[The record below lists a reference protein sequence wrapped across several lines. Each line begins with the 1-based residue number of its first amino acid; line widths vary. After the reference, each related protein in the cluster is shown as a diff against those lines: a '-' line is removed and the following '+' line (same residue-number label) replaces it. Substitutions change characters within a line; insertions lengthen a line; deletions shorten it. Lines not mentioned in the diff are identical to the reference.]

1 METLITLIR
10 NRENIQVIENYMLY
24 DLIVKDNKCFGGRL
38 ISMDNMFCNI
48 FATSI
53 ILATGGIG
61 AVYKDSTNAH
71 GATGDGIAAAYRAGA
86 KLRGMEFVQFHPTVF
101 MMLREILKDKS
112 FSLVRQYVVKVP
124 I

>member
-1 METLITLIR
+1 MI
-10 NRENIQVIENYMLY
+10 
-24 DLIVKDNKCFGGRL
+24 LIVKDNKCFGGRL

-101 MMLREILKDKS
+101 YDVTGNIKG
-112 FSLVRQYVVKVP
+112 QKVSH
-124 I
+124 